1 VATGRTWPDFWG
13 LSFQRTGVWHICA
26 WGAGL
31 RQVAFTEKWQGYSPG
46 GWREGQDQ
54 TEKAKET
61 ISQVCAPDFSWC
73 RVCRHVR
80 NCFEH
85 LKENSRRIEGKVSV
99 ERSELGTS
107 RAVFVSLSVGVQ
119 EDDRTSNSI
128 SVLSFENVCF
138 VYVFIK
144 LIIY

>member
-1 VATGRTWPDFWG
+1 
-13 LSFQRTGVWHICA
+13 
-26 WGAGL
+26 
-31 RQVAFTEKWQGYSPG
+31 
-46 GWREGQDQ
+46 
-54 TEKAKET
+54 
-61 ISQVCAPDFSWC
+61 
-73 RVCRHVR
+73 
-80 NCFEH
+80 

-119 EDDRTSNSI
+119 EEDDRTSNSI